1 MDPHILRIVS
11 RGKTPATGRLEHLP
25 KLWLHAPVRFELAC
39 AAPEDTAAALA
50 ATPTYSISIHSLDAS
65 RQPVDDPLL
74 WYDEVSS
81 ETANDGKSK
90 GPHAIFDLS
99 AADIANITAAGEYW
113 LAFHAYPGGE
123 RIVRAAGYITFTDDG
138 FPTDP
143 PTPTP
148 PGTVYLTQAA
158 GDARY
163 VRDPGV
169 VVDNRLVRWDGVS
182 GNTVQSSVVEVT
194 DAGDMTIPGELS
206 LGSGAELLG
215 IRTDN
220 LTGDRTHQAAD
231 EDGVFALTANVNGA
245 PDRMEIRVKCDETGG
260 VTLGQAV
267 YIYGA
272 NGGNKLIRKA
282 IASGE
287 STSSKT
293 LGFVSQALA
302 HNAFGYVVTEG
313 HVDVSIAKGSA
324 VEGDPVWLSP
334 ATAGGVVF
342 GVAAKPSA
350 PNHMVFMGYVTRITG
365 ANVTEIFVR
374 VQNGFELEELH
385 NVAISAPSTG
395 HVLTWN
401 GTLWVNSAPS
411 GGEGAGVTDG
421 DKGDI
426 TVTASG
432 ATWTIDN
439 GVVSNAKLASMLS
452 STIKGSLVGGTPID
466 LTAAEATSIL
476 DSFSGTSKG
485 LVPGSPGG
493 STIFLNGN
501 GAWSNIT
508 PSTIS
513 GSTTV
518 GQNLMQLANPGA
530 ITFLR
535 VNAANT
541 VTARSAEDFRT
552 DLGLGALA
560 TLGQVNTAQIAAEAV
575 SNGNLAEV
583 APSTFKGNPTTGTS
597 QSPVDMTPAQA
608 AAILPVLTPS
618 LKGLAP
624 SSGGGTVNFL
634 RADATF
640 AQAVVSGSV
649 DKAVLRASGTGG
661 ATTQGSAIVI
671 DDETAS
677 TQQNVAIRNVDPAAN
692 SAVVITPKGTGAFI
706 LGPKPDGTLLGGISR
721 GDSAVD
727 FQRSRSAVGSVAIG
741 QRSVILNGHSN
752 TASGTSSTILNG
764 DNNTASN
771 YYASVLSGQS
781 NTASG
786 NASAVT
792 GTSNTASSADSA
804 VIGGGSNQASAV
816 RSVCLGGFGNA
827 VTSTGSDG
835 AVIGGQLSYVSAVN
849 GVAFGLYAVANRWG
863 MHAFANGRFA
873 LVGDAQRGSLTMRRT
888 TTTAAQQELTLDGA
902 APNAFTA
909 INTSNRLYLAANQTV
924 VADFEI
930 VARSGLGQDSAF
942 FHRRVLATRLGGTGW
957 PSILVDTVQTPT
969 PDIKSAGAASW
980 AVDVTVDSSTGTI
993 RPLVTGSPAPVT
1005 YSGVTASAATDV
1017 ITVPGYAAVDG
1028 DPIIFTA
1035 RAGGSGLWEFSAYYV
1050 RDASGSTFKVSV
1062 TRGGVAV
1069 NITTDMT
1076 AGTVRIGVYQVYWL
1090 AEVRVKEIVQ
1100 A

>member
-365 ANVTEIFVR
+365 PNVTEIFVR

-385 NVAISAPSTG
+385 NVAIS
-395 HVLTWN
+395 
-401 GTLWVNSAPS
+401 
-411 GGEGAGVTDG
+411 
-421 DKGDI
+421 
-426 TVTASG
+426 
-432 ATWTIDN
+432 
-439 GVVSNAKLASMLS
+439 
-452 STIKGSLVGGTPID
+452 
-466 LTAAEATSIL
+466 
-476 DSFSGTSKG
+476 
-485 LVPGSPGG
+485 
-493 STIFLNGN
+493 
-501 GAWSNIT
+501 T
-508 PSTIS
+508 PSTER
-513 GSTTV
+513 GNST
-518 GQNLMQLANPGA
+518 
-530 ITFLR
+530 R
-535 VNAANT
+535 
-541 VTARSAEDFRT
+541 
-552 DLGLGALA
+552 
-560 TLGQVNTAQIAAEAV
+560 
-575 SNGNLAEV
+575 
-583 APSTFKGNPTTGTS
+583 
-597 QSPVDMTPAQA
+597 
-608 AAILPVLTPS
+608 PS
-618 LKGLAP
+618 L
-624 SSGGGTVNFL
+624 SSFEVP
-634 RADATF
+634 
-640 AQAVVSGSV
+640 
-649 DKAVLRASGTGG
+649 
-661 ATTQGSAIVI
+661 
-671 DDETAS
+671 
-677 TQQNVAIRNVDPAAN
+677 VAA
-692 SAVVITPKGTGAFI
+692 
-706 LGPKPDGTLLGGISR
+706 
-721 GDSAVD
+721 
-727 FQRSRSAVGSVAIG
+727 
-741 QRSVILNGHSN
+741 
-752 TASGTSSTILNG
+752 
-764 DNNTASN
+764 
-771 YYASVLSGQS
+771 
-781 NTASG
+781 
-786 NASAVT
+786 
-792 GTSNTASSADSA
+792 
-804 VIGGGSNQASAV
+804 
-816 RSVCLGGFGNA
+816 
-827 VTSTGSDG
+827 
-835 AVIGGQLSYVSAVN
+835 
-849 GVAFGLYAVANRWG
+849 
-863 MHAFANGRFA
+863 
-873 LVGDAQRGSLTMRRT
+873 
-888 TTTAAQQELTLDGA
+888 
-902 APNAFTA
+902 
-909 INTSNRLYLAANQTV
+909 
-924 VADFEI
+924 
-930 VARSGLGQDSAF
+930 
-942 FHRRVLATRLGGTGW
+942 
-957 PSILVDTVQTPT
+957 
-969 PDIKSAGAASW
+969 
-980 AVDVTVDSSTGTI
+980 
-993 RPLVTGSPAPVT
+993 
-1005 YSGVTASAATDV
+1005 
-1017 ITVPGYAAVDG
+1017 
-1028 DPIIFTA
+1028 
-1035 RAGGSGLWEFSAYYV
+1035 
-1050 RDASGSTFKVSV
+1050 
-1062 TRGGVAV
+1062 
-1069 NITTDMT
+1069 
-1076 AGTVRIGVYQVYWL
+1076 
-1090 AEVRVKEIVQ
+1090 
-1100 A
+1100 